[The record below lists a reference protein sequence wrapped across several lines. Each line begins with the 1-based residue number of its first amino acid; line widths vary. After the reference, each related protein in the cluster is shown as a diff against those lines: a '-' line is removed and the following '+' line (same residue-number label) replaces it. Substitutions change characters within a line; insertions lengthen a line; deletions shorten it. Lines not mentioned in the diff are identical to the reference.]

1 MRSGRYQLLSTM
13 PALPFARQS
22 KRHLSPVPRILVL
35 SGIVIP
41 FVVISFVLY
50 KLAIITNAFRTYE
63 AHPPTFSEP
72 FRGKGEDV
80 EPRVEAFPRWTTADT
95 TDVDVTI
102 WNVKKELSGR
112 YSAAGLEVRRRVPAA
127 LRRLDR
133 RDWLITCP
141 LPSSLRSHASAAR
154 PSRRS
159 APTSRRCS
167 KLATRTS
174 SPLRRRRPTSISRR
188 ASTLRSTCTIRGP
201 SSRI

>member
-13 PALPFARQS
+13 PALPFSRQS

-63 AHPPTFSEP
+63 AHPPEFSEP

-80 EPRVEAFPRWTTADT
+80 EPRVEVFPRWTTADP
-95 TDVDVTI
+95 TDVDMTI

-112 YSAAGLEVRRRVPAA
+112 YSAAGLEVRRQMTYAGLAVRGSKMLTCSPPLA
-127 LRRLDR
+127 LG
-133 RDWLITCP
+133 
-141 LPSSLRSHASAAR
+141 RSRASAAR
-154 PSRRS
+154 QLRRS
-159 APTSRRCS
+159 VPTGRLCSRP
-167 KLATRTS
+167 ATRTS
-174 SPLRRRRPTSISRR
+174 FPLRRRRRTSPSRR
-188 ASTLRSTCTIRGP
+188 ASTSRSIFTIRGP
-201 SSRI
+201 SSRT